1 MAMLS
6 NPFLF
11 ALLRLLPAR
20 IASWLGGW
28 LSVTFA
34 RPPMKLRDTRA
45 RANLAILRPDLGEAE
60 REAMLTRRW
69 FNIGRTLGELAN
81 IDRLVNERHVNVID
95 RAGYQAVLD
104 GPGPMI
110 SLTVHTG
117 NWDLLAAHIKA
128 STDRPGL
135 GIYDPPDNPA
145 QAALLKKAR
154 QSYMGEAISGEG
166 AARGVFKHLTQKDR
180 ATLYILVDE
189 RRELQVW
196 FPTFGRELMPSGN
209 LSVALRLARKVG
221 AKFLPFYLARTD
233 GPYFDLH
240 WHPPLDPQET
250 DDAQI
255 VATLDQFLGRACID
269 HADQWLALHDMDLTQ
284 PGHMPPILPAN
295 APPVM

>member
-1 MAMLS
+1 MLS

-28 LSVTFA
+28 LSVSFA
-34 RPPMKLRDTRA
+34 RPRMKLRDTRA

-196 FPTFGRELMPSGN
+196 FPTFGRDLMPSGN

-233 GPYFDLH
+233 GPHFDLH
-240 WHPPLDPQET
+240 WHPPLDPHI
-250 DDAQI
+250 DSDADI

-284 PGHMPPILPAN
+284 PGHMPPILAGN